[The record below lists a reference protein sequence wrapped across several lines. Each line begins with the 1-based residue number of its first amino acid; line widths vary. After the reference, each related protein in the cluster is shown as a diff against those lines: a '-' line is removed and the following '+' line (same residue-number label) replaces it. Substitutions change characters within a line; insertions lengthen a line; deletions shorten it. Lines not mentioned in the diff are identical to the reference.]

1 MDLFDKCQE
10 FQLARQLIK
19 AGLYPFF
26 RPIQKPMGG
35 RAVIEGKE
43 KVMAGSNN
51 YLGLTHHPKV
61 KEAAIR
67 AIEKYGT
74 GCSGSRFL
82 NGTIDLHLELE
93 AKLAKFMNKE
103 EALVFSTGFQ
113 TNLGAISCLVGEND
127 IVFSDSENHASII
140 EGIRLTPGKRV
151 IYEHNNMQE
160 LRAKLE
166 KYQDAPGKFVVADGV
181 FSMTGELCRLKE
193 LVDVSK
199 EYGARIFVDDAHGIG
214 VLGDNGRGVL
224 EHFGVIDDVD
234 LVMGTF
240 SKSFASIGGFV
251 AGSEEVIHFIKHQ
264 SRAMIFSA
272 ALPPSAIASVIA
284 ALEIIETE
292 PEQRDRLWKNTLKV
306 RRGFEAM
313 GLDPSPSET
322 PILPIYV
329 KDTVK
334 TLSLGQA
341 MFEAGVFANPVV
353 NPGVPPGKELIRT
366 SYMAIHTDEELDTV
380 LSVTEKLVKK
390 FELV

>member
-1 MDLFDKCQE
+1 
-10 FQLARQLIK
+10 
-19 AGLYPFF
+19 
-26 RPIQKPMGG
+26 
-35 RAVIEGKE
+35 
-43 KVMAGSNN
+43 
-51 YLGLTHHPKV
+51 LGLTHHPKV

-193 LVDVSK
+193 LVDVTQLGGIITKSLSWK
-199 EYGARIFVDDAHGIG
+199 PRDGNPPRRIVPHPPAGRAPSRHG
-214 VLGDNGRGVL
+214 
-224 EHFGVIDDVD
+224 
-234 LVMGTF
+234 
-240 SKSFASIGGFV
+240 
-251 AGSEEVIHFIKHQ
+251 
-264 SRAMIFSA
+264 
-272 ALPPSAIASVIA
+272 
-284 ALEIIETE
+284 
-292 PEQRDRLWKNTLKV
+292 
-306 RRGFEAM
+306 
-313 GLDPSPSET
+313 
-322 PILPIYV
+322 
-329 KDTVK
+329 
-334 TLSLGQA
+334 
-341 MFEAGVFANPVV
+341 
-353 NPGVPPGKELIRT
+353 
-366 SYMAIHTDEELDTV
+366 
-380 LSVTEKLVKK
+380 
-390 FELV
+390 